1 LTDADGQSNAAALP
15 GDAPQQPTGGGAAA
29 DDVAYDATI
38 SMRAANLIAIA
49 LLPLFVAVLVLPFWG
64 LWGAAALGADFRSVA
79 RLHILIP
86 LFALLVVAHELLHA
100 AGFLYFARVRRE
112 DIRFGMN
119 WRALSPY
126 AHCKAAVRARAYKGA
141 VLLPGLLLGVLP
153 NLIGL
158 ATGNGWLLLWGFF
171 MAIAAAGDL
180 AILWAIRRVPGDAI
194 VRDHPSRAG
203 CQVLRDASSPLPAI
217 DREGIFE

>member
-1 LTDADGQSNAAALP
+1 LTDADEQANVPADASATAA
-15 GDAPQQPTGGGAAA
+15 GSEAAV

-38 SMRAANLIAIA
+38 SMRAANGIAIA
-49 LLPLFVAVLVLPFWG
+49 VLPLFVAVLVLPYWG
-64 LWGAAALGADFRSVA
+64 IWGAAALGAGFRSVA

-86 LFALLVVAHELLHA
+86 LFAVLVVAHELLHA
-100 AGFLYFARVRRE
+100 AGFLYFAKVRRE

-119 WRALSPY
+119 WRALTPY

-153 NLIGL
+153 NAIGL

-171 MAIAAAGDL
+171 MLIAAAGDA

-203 CQVLRDASSPLPAI
+203 CQVLRDSARRASAGL
-217 DREGIFE
+217 